1 MFNITVVAV
10 IPNISAVTSMETE
23 SSSSVTGIV
32 EFTGLTANLVTI
44 GQGSILKKKEKEKIN
59 ESGWSTNNPL
69 ELHYDFIYELY
80 G

>member
-44 GQGSILKKKEKEKIN
+44 GAVKARGA
-59 ESGWSTNNPL
+59 
-69 ELHYDFIYELY
+69 F
-80 G
+80 